1 MLTAIPELNQ
11 RLDTAVNKEMS
22 QRDIPGVVLAVEKK
36 GRVLHRKAYG
46 SAARC
51 SLKGELLQEK
61 PPLRAEYIFDL
72 ASLTKVFATTLAVMF
87 LVDKK
92 DVRLDDPVKRYVK
105 GFATVEKRAITVR
118 NLLNHT
124 AGLTEW
130 FPLYLY
136 VADSQSAIDFICS
149 LPLKYGVG
157 EGRQYSDLG
166 FMILAHIVEVVSG
179 RPLHEFLDKNLYQP
193 LGLPDTCFKAAQ
205 KNNMSVAATSVGNPF
220 ERSMIA
226 AATYADIPAV
236 DLASFDGWRRY
247 LLQGEVND
255 MNAHYVFQGVAG
267 HAGLFSTV
275 DDLLVLSRLILNRG
289 GFNGEIFLKESTV
302 DQFITR
308 DRYNNGLGWAMQGDI
323 IKLADPPA
331 GSIGHT
337 GFSGTSVVLVPSHQI
352 SIILLTNRQ
361 QAGLD
366 CMGNYPDVNPLRY
379 EINRT
384 VISCL

>member
-1 MLTAIPELNQ
+1 MK
-11 RLDTAVNKEMS
+11 TAVPTLTRQLDATVRKEMS
-22 QRDIPGVVLAVEKK
+22 CRGIPGVVLAVEKN
-36 GRVLHRKAYG
+36 GRLLHRKSYG
-46 SAARC
+46 NAVLRVSA
-51 SLKGELLQEK
+51 GEGLREDI
-61 PPLRAEYIFDL
+61 PLRTEHIFDL
-72 ASLTKVFATTLAVMF
+72 ASLTKVFATVFAVMV
-87 LVDKK
+87 LVD
-92 DVRLDDPVKRYVK
+92 REALQLDEPVCRYVK
-105 GFATVEKRAITVR
+105 GFDTVEKKAVTVR

-166 FMILAHIVEVVSG
+166 FMILAHIVELVSG
-179 RPLHEFLDKNLYQP
+179 RPLDEFLDRNLYQP
-193 LGLPDTCFKAAQ
+193 LGLPDTCFKASQ
-205 KNNMSVAATSVGNPF
+205 KSDVSFAATSVGNPF
-220 ERSMIA
+220 ERTMIA
-226 AATYADIPAV
+226 ANTYADIPAA
-236 DLASFDGWRRY
+236 DLDSFDGWRSY

-289 GFNGEIFLKESTV
+289 GFNGKIFLKESTV

-308 DRYNNGLGWAMQGDI
+308 DRYNNGLGWAMEGDI
-323 IKLADPPA
+323 VKVAGPPA
-331 GSIGHT
+331 GTIGHT
-337 GFSGTSVVLVPSHQI
+337 GFCGTSAVLVPARQI
-352 SIILLTNRQ
+352 SIVLLTNRQ
-361 QAGLD
+361 QAGID